1 MRPYYHEILESTVN
15 ADAYSDV
22 VDVQHLTFVSYQLVV
37 VNGNLEGTTT
47 LQLSND
53 GVNFADS
60 AGTAQSF
67 NGVGN
72 TVTEVIDVC
81 TKYVRVKIDNTS
93 GSSKVKIIMVN
104 KGNS

>member
-1 MRPYYHEILESTVN
+1 MRPYYHEILDQSVN
-15 ADAYSDV
+15 ATVYSDI
-22 VDVQHLTFVSYQLVV
+22 VDVQHLTFVSYQLVIDD
-37 VNGNLEGTTT
+37 GNLAGNTI

-60 AGTAQSF
+60 AGTSQAFS
-67 NGVGN
+67 GVGS

-81 TKYVRVKIDNTS
+81 TKYVRVKVEVTS
-93 GSSKVKIIMVN
+93 GTSNARIIMVN